1 MSRLVGSMVPDAL
14 AELLNGVDL
23 DRKVG
28 LTVELLTVGDEGWP
42 NVALLSAGEVVVV
55 GPREVRVALWPD
67 SQTSRNLA
75 ARVQCTLTLVQG
87 GAAHYLRCRAAAPMP
102 LELATGR
109 RLARFDMTVIHYL
122 VDEVAYARLES
133 GAVFSLAQPDQT
145 LATWR
150 RTIDALGLQ

>member
-1 MSRLVGSMVPDAL
+1 VARLAGSVVPDAL
-14 AELLNGVDL
+14 ADLLNGVDL
-23 DRKVG
+23 HSKVG

-55 GPREVRVALWPD
+55 GPSQVRIALWPD

-75 ARVQCTLTLVQG
+75 AREQCTLTLVQG
-87 GAAHYLRCRAAAPMP
+87 GAAHYLRCRAASGGP
-102 LELATGR
+102 LELSTGH
-109 RLARFDMTVIHYL
+109 RLARFDLTVSQYL

-145 LATWR
+145 LEMWR
-150 RTIDALGLQ
+150 LTVDALRA

>member
-1 MSRLVGSMVPDAL
+1 VARLVGSAVPDTL

-23 DRKVG
+23 NRKVG
-28 LTVELLTVGDEGWP
+28 LTVELLTVGDDGWP

-55 GPREVRVALWPD
+55 GPSQVRIALWPD

-75 ARVQCTLTLVQG
+75 AHERCTLTLVQG
-87 GAAHYLRCRAAAPMP
+87 GAAHYLRCRAAARPP
-102 LELATGR
+102 LQLSAGP
-109 RLARFDMTVIHYL
+109 RLARFDLTVNHYL

-145 LATWR
+145 LKMWR
-150 RTIDALGLQ
+150 LTVDALRE

>member
-1 MSRLVGSMVPDAL
+1 MARLAGSAVPDAL

-28 LTVELLTVGDEGWP
+28 LTIELLTVGDEGWP

-55 GPREVRVALWPD
+55 GPSQVRVALWPH

-75 ARVQCTLTLVQG
+75 AREQCTLTVVQD
-87 GAAHYLRCRAAAPMP
+87 GAAHYLRCRAAPRGP
-102 LELATGR
+102 LELSTGR
-109 RLARFDMTVIHYL
+109 RLARFDLTVSHYL

-133 GAVFSLAQPDQT
+133 GAVFSLTQPDQT
-145 LATWR
+145 LEMWQLTV
-150 RTIDALGLQ
+150 DALRA

>member
-1 MSRLVGSMVPDAL
+1 MARLVGSAVPDAL

-28 LTVELLTVGDEGWP
+28 LTVELLTVGDDGWP

-55 GPREVRVALWPD
+55 GPSQVRIALWPD

-75 ARVQCTLTLVQG
+75 ARERCTLTLVQG
-87 GAAHYLRCRAAAPMP
+87 GAAHYLRCRAAAHAP
-102 LELATGR
+102 LQLSAGP
-109 RLARFDMTVIHYL
+109 RLARFDLTVSHYL

-145 LATWR
+145 LEMWR
-150 RTIDALGLQ
+150 LTVDALRA